1 MAKHHEASDETA
13 LVELVQLV
21 HIGHGGSALGTRL
34 LETTWDCLHCVFAS
48 IVDLSPIE
56 PLYKISICH
65 CLKLFPLCLAHA
77 FEAIFE
83 LLFVLLRKEVLLRL
97 ARLLNVAL
105 ALD

>member
-21 HIGHGGSALGTRL
+21 HIGHCRSALSTCL
-34 LETTWDCLHCVFAS
+34 VETTWDCLHCVFSS

-56 PLYKISICH
+56 PLDKISICH
-65 CLKLFPLCLAHA
+65 GLQLFPLRLAHA

-83 LLFVLLRKEVLLRL
+83 FLFVLLRKEVFLRL
-97 ARLLNVAL
+97 A
-105 ALD
+105 